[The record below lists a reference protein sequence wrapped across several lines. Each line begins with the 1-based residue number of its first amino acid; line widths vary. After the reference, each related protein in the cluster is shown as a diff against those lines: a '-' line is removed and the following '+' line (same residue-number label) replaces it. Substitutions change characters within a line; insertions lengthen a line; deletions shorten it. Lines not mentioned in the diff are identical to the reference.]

1 MQNTDLINKRLAGID
16 YGKKRI
22 GLAFCNELQISVNSK
37 YTIDNDAQVWDKLL
51 KFFNEERIQAV
62 VVGYPATIDGSKSEF
77 HTEIESF
84 IEKIKEKYNLPVYI
98 QDEYKTSVYSVDLM
112 ISSGYGKKKR
122 SKKGAK
128 DKIAAALILQN
139 FLEEN

>member
-1 MQNTDLINKRLAGID
+1 MQNKDLLNMRIAGID
-16 YGKKRI
+16 FGKKRI
-22 GLAFCNELQISVNSK
+22 GLAFCNELHISVNSK
-37 YTIDNDAQVWDKLL
+37 YTIDNDDKVWDKLQ

>member
-1 MQNTDLINKRLAGID
+1 MQNLDLLNKRLAGID

-37 YTIDNDAQVWDKLL
+37 YTIENDDKKWDKLSR
-51 KFFNEERIQAV
+51 FVAEERIQAI
-62 VVGYPATIDGSKSEF
+62 VVGFPATLDGSKTDF
-77 HTEIESF
+77 HIEIESF
-84 IEKIKEKYNLPVYI
+84 ITALKEKFDLPVYI

-139 FLEEN
+139 FLDEN

>member
-37 YTIDNDAQVWDKLL
+37 YTIDNDSQVWDKLL
-51 KFFNEERIQAV
+51 KFFSEERIQAV
-62 VVGYPATIDGSKSEF
+62 VVGFPATLDGSKTEF

-84 IEKIKEKYNLPVYI
+84 IEIIKEKYKLPVYI

-128 DKIAAALILQN
+128 DKIAAALILQS
-139 FLEEN
+139 FIEEN

>member
-1 MQNTDLINKRLAGID
+1 MQNKDLLNMRIAGID

-22 GLAFCNELQISVNSK
+22 GLAFCNELQISVNTK
-37 YTIDNDAQVWDKLL
+37 YTIDNDDKVWDKLQ